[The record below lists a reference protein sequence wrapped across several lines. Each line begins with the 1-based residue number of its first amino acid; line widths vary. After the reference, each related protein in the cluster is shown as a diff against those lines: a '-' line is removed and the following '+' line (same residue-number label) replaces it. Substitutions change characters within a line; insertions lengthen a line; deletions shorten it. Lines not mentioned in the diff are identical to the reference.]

1 MVGFTRVIIV
11 EMSGIVNGGMND
23 VNSFYEVIYCT
34 LRVRREGRGR
44 FNRGALSLSH
54 ITQRYVRRVKDRA

>member
-44 FNRGALSLSH
+44 FNRGD
-54 ITQRYVRRVKDRA
+54 I